1 MDKLGSVELVTDKDV
16 KKGEET
22 NINALF
28 TSSDQEFELLKD
40 VTRDTT
46 GIKVTIAKVGSFD
59 TKADTS
65 KKKGEK
71 TNARALLKYADLSKN
86 LKASEDIKKGDKLG
100 VTIETLQNALHACM
114 HIFAWLFG
122 LNFNPT
128 TTNTGIKAI
137 SW

>member
-1 MDKLGSVELVTDKDV
+1 MVKLGSVELVADKDV

-28 TSSDQEFELLKD
+28 ASSEQGKEFELLED
-40 VTRDTT
+40 VTTGKT

-65 KKKGEK
+65 KKKTEK
-71 TNARALLKYADLSKN
+71 TRCRMLLKYADLSKN

-100 VTIETLQNALHACM
+100 VTFETL
-114 HIFAWLFG
+114 
-122 LNFNPT
+122 
-128 TTNTGIKAI
+128 
-137 SW
+137 

>member
-1 MDKLGSVELVTDKDV
+1 MVKLGSIELVADKDV

-28 TSSDQEFELLKD
+28 ASSDLTKEFELLED
-40 VTRDTT
+40 VTNDKT

-71 TNARALLKYADLSKN
+71 TNCRALLKYADLSKN

-100 VTIETLQNALHACM
+100 VTIETL
-114 HIFAWLFG
+114 
-122 LNFNPT
+122 
-128 TTNTGIKAI
+128 
-137 SW
+137 

>member
-1 MDKLGSVELVTDKDV
+1 MVKLGSVELVAYKDV

-28 TSSDQEFELLKD
+28 ASSDLRKEFELLED
-40 VTRDTT
+40 VTKDET

-65 KKKGEK
+65 NKKGGK
-71 TNARALLKYADLSKN
+71 ASCTRLLKYADLSKN

-100 VTIETLQNALHACM
+100 VTIETL
-114 HIFAWLFG
+114 
-122 LNFNPT
+122 
-128 TTNTGIKAI
+128 
-137 SW
+137 

>member
-1 MDKLGSVELVTDKDV
+1 MVKLGSVELVADKDV
-16 KKGEET
+16 KMGEET
-22 NINALF
+22 NIKALF
-28 TSSDQEFELLKD
+28 VSSEQRKEFELPED

-71 TNARALLKYADLSKN
+71 TNCWYLLKFADLSKN

-100 VTIETLQNALHACM
+100 VTIETL
-114 HIFAWLFG
+114 
-122 LNFNPT
+122 
-128 TTNTGIKAI
+128 
-137 SW
+137 

>member
-1 MDKLGSVELVTDKDV
+1 MVKLGSIELVADKDV

-46 GIKVTIAKVGSFD
+46 GIKVTIAKVGSFE

-65 KKKGEK
+65 NKKKEK
-71 TNARALLKYADLSKN
+71 TSLFRLIKYADLSKN

-100 VTIETLQNALHACM
+100 VTIETL
-114 HIFAWLFG
+114 
-122 LNFNPT
+122 
-128 TTNTGIKAI
+128 
-137 SW
+137 

>member
-1 MDKLGSVELVTDKDV
+1 MDKLGSVELVADKDV

-28 TSSDQEFELLKD
+28 ASSEQRKEFELLKD
-40 VTRDTT
+40 VTRDKT

-65 KKKGEK
+65 KKKTEK
-71 TNARALLKYADLSKN
+71 TRCGMLLKYADLSKN

-100 VTIETLQNALHACM
+100 VTIETL
-114 HIFAWLFG
+114 
-122 LNFNPT
+122 
-128 TTNTGIKAI
+128 
-137 SW
+137 

>member
-1 MDKLGSVELVTDKDV
+1 MAKLGSIELVADKDV

-28 TSSDQEFELLKD
+28 TSHTYSGEQRKEFELLED
-40 VTRDTT
+40 VTRDKT

-59 TKADTS
+59 TKADIS

-71 TNARALLKYADLSKN
+71 ASCWNLLKYADCSKN

-100 VTIETLQNALHACM
+100 TTIETL
-114 HIFAWLFG
+114 
-122 LNFNPT
+122 
-128 TTNTGIKAI
+128 
-137 SW
+137 

>member
-1 MDKLGSVELVTDKDV
+1 MVKLGSVELVTDKDV

-22 NINALF
+22 KINALF
-28 TSSDQEFELLKD
+28 ASGEPRKEFELLKD
-40 VTRDTT
+40 VTRDKT

-71 TNARALLKYADLSKN
+71 TNCRELLKFADLSKN

-100 VTIETLQNALHACM
+100 VTFETL
-114 HIFAWLFG
+114 
-122 LNFNPT
+122 
-128 TTNTGIKAI
+128 
-137 SW
+137 

>member
-40 VTRDTT
+40 VTRGET

-71 TNARALLKYADLSKN
+71 TSARALLKYADLSKN

-100 VTIETLQNALHACM
+100 VTFETL
-114 HIFAWLFG
+114 
-122 LNFNPT
+122 
-128 TTNTGIKAI
+128 
-137 SW
+137 

>member
-1 MDKLGSVELVTDKDV
+1 MVKLGSIELVVDKDV

-22 NINALF
+22 KINALF
-28 TSSDQEFELLKD
+28 ASNEQRKEFELLED
-40 VTRDTT
+40 VTKDKT

-71 TNARALLKYADLSKN
+71 TRCQDLLKFADLSKN

-100 VTIETLQNALHACM
+100 VTIETL
-114 HIFAWLFG
+114 
-122 LNFNPT
+122 
-128 TTNTGIKAI
+128 
-137 SW
+137 

>member
-1 MDKLGSVELVTDKDV
+1 MDKLGSVELVADKDV
-16 KKGEET
+16 KKGAET
-22 NINALF
+22 RINALF
-28 TSSDQEFELLKD
+28 ASSEQRKEFELLKD

-71 TNARALLKYADLSKN
+71 THCGVLLKYADLSKN

-100 VTIETLQNALHACM
+100 VTIETL
-114 HIFAWLFG
+114 
-122 LNFNPT
+122 
-128 TTNTGIKAI
+128 
-137 SW
+137 

>member
-46 GIKVTIAKVGSFD
+46 GIKVTIAKVESFD

-71 TNARALLKYADLSKN
+71 TNCFALLKYAGLSKN

-100 VTIETLQNALHACM
+100 VTIETL
-114 HIFAWLFG
+114 
-122 LNFNPT
+122 
-128 TTNTGIKAI
+128 
-137 SW
+137 